1 MPGAQMHRSLVC
13 ARVAKNAHEYSQ
25 RSHRKSP
32 GIPARNGLRLIPRSP
47 EIGRCCLRRRRNVH
61 RLDAS
66 LEASGPHGF
75 AVRKLQALSS
85 EAPLASTASRPAL
98 VTIAIRPFRWDE
110 TVIDM
115 HPISISEKAEYFSL
129 WGWTRL
135 NTPDLARRAGVFV
148 AWTCGRGDAPTHPSR
163 PGEGRDP

>member
-1 MPGAQMHRSLVC
+1 VRKGGEEC
-13 ARVAKNAHEYSQ
+13 TRVFTAVAPEITRH
-25 RSHRKSP
+25 
-32 GIPARNGLRLIPRSP
+32 PRTQWVTAYTALSP

-129 WGWTRL
+129 WVKANGCFRSL
-135 NTPDLARRAGVFV
+135 KPIAHQH
-148 AWTCGRGDAPTHPSR
+148 HPLPQS
-163 PGEGRDP
+163 PLFT